1 MNTNLK
7 NQAMNA
13 SLWRLLQ
20 SICMQGTTF
29 VVQVVLARLL
39 LPADFGL
46 IAMIWV
52 IIAITQTFVIS
63 GYGHALIQRQKV
75 THTDEC
81 SIFYFNIGVSIL
93 GCAVLWLLAPLVAR
107 FYGQP
112 LLIPLTRV
120 VSLILVIGAFGH
132 VHRCLLAKQID
143 FKTLFRIDVMANV
156 VSGVAGVTM
165 ALLGFGVWSLVAQ
178 HLARVSM
185 RVILVWYYSKWR
197 PAWLFSFRSLLDMF
211 AFGSNMLFS
220 ALLETVYRSI
230 YVAVIGKVFSPR
242 DLGFYSRA
250 NRLQELPSHTITFG
264 VTSVAFPV
272 FSRIQEDSAR
282 LKNGL
287 RVCLGFFALAVFP
300 AMIGLAAVARPLV
313 AVLLTEKWLP
323 CVPYLQSLC
332 VVGAMYPFYNL
343 HVKVLLATGRSRLYL
358 GINLVQ
364 KIIIILTIV
373 VTYRWGIM
381 GLIIGQAVGW
391 IVSAGLLAYIS
402 GRLVGFPLLLQ
413 LAAMVPGVVLSV
425 IIVAAV
431 HGISLIPFQNQA
443 QLLASQVATGAVV
456 YTLFCWL
463 FKPEAVLIL
472 WKFIR
477 ERTDTQRAVE
487 VLYNE
492 DSS

>member
-1 MNTNLK
+1 MNPVDANLK

-20 SICMQGTTF
+20 SLCGQGANF

-52 IIAITQTFVIS
+52 VIVITQTFVIS
-63 GYGHALIQRQKV
+63 GYGHALIQRQKA

-120 VSLILVIGAFGH
+120 VSLVLVIGAFGH
-132 VHRCLLAKQID
+132 IHLCLLAKQID
-143 FKTLFRIDVMANV
+143 FKTQCRIDVMASV

-178 HLARVSM
+178 HLSRVSM
-185 RVILVWYYSKWR
+185 RVTLAWYYSKWR
-197 PAWLFSFRSLLDMF
+197 PALLFSFRSLRSMF

-220 ALLETVYRSI
+220 SLLESVYRNI
-230 YVAVIGKVFSPR
+230 YVAVIGKVFSPT

-250 NRLQELPSHTITFG
+250 NRLQQLPSQTITSV

-272 FSRIQEDSAR
+272 FSRVQADRAR

-287 RVCLGFFALAVFP
+287 RACLGMLAFAVFP

-313 AVLLTEKWLP
+313 ALLLTEKWLP

-332 VVGAMYPFYNL
+332 VVGAMYPFYVL
-343 HVKVLLATGRSRLYL
+343 HAKVLLATGRSRLYL
-358 GINLVQ
+358 SMHLVQ

-381 GLIIGQAVGW
+381 GIIIGQIAGW
-391 IVSAGLLAYIS
+391 IISSVLLAYIS
-402 GRLVGFPLLLQ
+402 GRLVGFPLVLQ
-413 LAAMVPGVVLSV
+413 LAAMVPAVVLSA
-425 IIVAAV
+425 IIAAVV
-431 HGISLIPFQNQA
+431 HGIGLIPFQNQA
-443 QLLASQVATGAVV
+443 QLLAAQVASGAAAFI
-456 YTLFCWL
+456 LFCWL
-463 FKPEAVLIL
+463 FKPQVVLML

-477 ERTDTQRAVE
+477 ERTETRRAVE
-487 VLYNE
+487 VLQT
-492 DSS
+492 